1 MALTLG
7 EYSVLDGAAVTLLNN
22 TIHVLLA
29 LMFPPLLVGVINK
42 TKALFAGRV
51 GPPLLQPYYDLA
63 RLIRKGSVYS
73 TTTTWVFRAGPVV
86 GLVTAVLA
94 VLLVPL
100 AGSSAPISF
109 TGDLIL
115 LAYLFGLARFFTAS
129 AALDTGSP
137 FEGMGAAREV
147 TFACLAE
154 PALFLGFLVL
164 ARLARDSGP
173 LQLAT
178 LLGTGVARAWL
189 SAGASLVLVLLSW
202 FIILLVEN
210 CRIPFDDPNTH
221 LELTMIHEVM
231 VLDHSGPAFGM
242 ILYAAA
248 LKLCIFGALI
258 VRLLVPVST
267 GSPWLDW
274 PVFIAAMLAVAVAV
288 GVVESTMARLKM
300 THVPVLLVAS
310 CLLSAFGII
319 LLIR

>member
-1 MALTLG
+1 MT
-7 EYSVLDGAAVTLLNN
+7 SLNN

-29 LMFPPLLVGVINK
+29 LICPPLLLGVINK

-63 RLIRKGSVYS
+63 RLFRKGSVYS

-94 VLLVPL
+94 VLLIPL
-100 AGSSAPISF
+100 AGASAPISF

-115 LAYLFGLARFFTAS
+115 LLYLFGLARFFTAS
-129 AALDTGSP
+129 SALDTGSP

-248 LKLCIFGALI
+248 LKLFIFGALI
-258 VRLLVPVST
+258 VRLMVPVST
-267 GSPWLDW
+267 GSLWLDW
-274 PVFIAAMLAVAVAV
+274 PVFVVGMLGVAVVV